1 MTSAPEVYGLVLA
14 GGRSSR
20 MGQDKALLNYR
31 GRPQVDVC
39 FDLLSSLCARV
50 LVSIRKDQD
59 ARRHPVIHDRYEYP
73 GPLNGILSAF
83 ATHPDHAWLVV
94 ACDLPFLD
102 EATLRELLRRRDP
115 ARPATAFRSHHHE
128 GLPEPLCAIYE
139 PAMAARLRDFAGH
152 GITCPR
158 KALIRSDTL
167 LLDLPDPLALEN
179 ANRPEEFAAARA
191 AWQATTPRPRVLSAP
206 DKGGAPERECD
217 ACGPRTPA
225 RPLRVRFYAALREAT
240 GHAEL
245 ALESTA
251 PHARALYD
259 ELQKRF
265 QLRWPSDRFRV
276 AVNDEL
282 CAWDRSLQ
290 PHDTVS
296 FIPPVAGG

>member
-1 MTSAPEVYGLVLA
+1 MTSAAEVYGLVLA
-14 GGRSSR
+14 GGRSRR
-20 MGQDKALLNYR
+20 MGQDKALLDYC

-50 LVSIRKDQD
+50 FVSIRPDQE
-59 ARRHPVIHDRYEYP
+59 AGRHPVIRDQFEHP

-83 ATHPDHAWLVV
+83 AAQPGHAWLVV

-102 EATLRELLRRRDP
+102 QATLRELLRHRDP
-115 ARPATAFRSHHHE
+115 ARPATAFRSRHHE

-139 PAMAARLRDFAGH
+139 PAMATRLHDFVQH

-191 AWQATTPRPRVLSAP
+191 VWQGATPRPRALSVPATAGAP
-206 DKGGAPERECD
+206 DRECD
-217 ACGPRTPA
+217 ACGPRTML

-240 GHAEL
+240 GHSEL
-245 ALESTA
+245 TLESAA